1 MVMQNIGS
9 VVKSDIII
17 RGHTTLFSAGIVW
30 HESAVAIVIL
40 AL

>member
-17 RGHTTLFSAGIVW
+17 RGHTIHSSARVLCGTNR
-30 HESAVAIVIL
+30 L
-40 AL
+40 